1 MDQDDGGNRCGHSL
15 LRPRAGFARPA
26 HRPVPALLQQEKEV
40 VCVRVRDCTSHCVWA
55 CVCLCVHA
63 CVMFACMGECACVMC
78 MHACVCVIFL
88 VYQAWAHVS
97 LEKIKVMEEPR
108 L

>member
-40 VCVRVRDCTSHCVWA
+40 VCVRVRVRA
-55 CVCLCVHA
+55 FV
-63 CVMFACMGECACVMC
+63 
-78 MHACVCVIFL
+78 CVCV
-88 VYQAWAHVS
+88 HVLCLHVRVS
-97 LEKIKVMEEPR
+97 VR
-108 L
+108 V